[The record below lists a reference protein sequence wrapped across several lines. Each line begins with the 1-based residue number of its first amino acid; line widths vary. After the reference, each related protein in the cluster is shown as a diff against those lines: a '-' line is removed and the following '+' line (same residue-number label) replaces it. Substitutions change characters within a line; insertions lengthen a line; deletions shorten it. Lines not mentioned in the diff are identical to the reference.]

1 LQTVSLTLI
10 LLAACAL
17 AYALGRQ
24 RAFALAGG
32 RRNIRSLHSLPSYY
46 GYFTA
51 LSCGIPAF
59 LLIAVWLLFAP
70 GVIDSLVVPTC
81 RKPRAP
87 SRRISFG
94 WCSTTYRT
102 WHGSA
107 APAAGTELQ
116 AAADHYVGLR
126 RTGVS
131 ALAAGTLLLATLG
144 AAVGFRRLSPALRPQ
159 SRRADGE
166 VFLIAARRACDLRP
180 SGSCSRAVRGDALL

>member
-51 LSCGIPAF
+51 LSCGLPAF

-70 GVIDSLVVPTC
+70 GVIDSLVLADLPEATQTLPPNELRLVLNDIQNLAYGNITSGGAD
-81 RKPRAP
+81 RHAGGGR
-87 SRRISFG
+87 G
-94 WCSTTYRT
+94 HY
-102 WHGSA
+102 GS
-107 APAAGTELQ
+107 
-116 AAADHYVGLR
+116 
-126 RTGVS
+126 
-131 ALAAGTLLLATLG
+131 
-144 AAVGFRRLSPALRPQ
+144 
-159 SRRADGE
+159 
-166 VFLIAARRACDLRP
+166 
-180 SGSCSRAVRGDALL
+180 